1 MAKRVETFSFD
12 SEADKDIARWL
23 AGLPS
28 RGKSAAIRAAIR
40 EHIGR
45 NGITLG
51 DVYRAVKDL
60 ERKLEAGA
68 VVLAGGTGESEGDSW
83 DEPDDAA
90 AALDALAELGG

>member
-1 MAKRVETFSFD
+1 MAKQVETFSFD

-40 EHIGR
+40 EHAGR

-51 DVYRAVKDL
+51 DVYRVVKDL
-60 ERKLEAGA
+60 ERKIEAGA
-68 VVLAGGTGESEGDSW
+68 VVIAGGAQEGEEEAW

>member
-1 MAKRVETFSFD
+1 MGSKTCLRPELMACS
-12 SEADKDIARWL
+12 
-23 AGLPS
+23 
-28 RGKSAAIRAAIR
+28 AIRVAIR

-68 VVLAGGTGESEGDSW
+68 VVVAAGAGSAGNEEW
-83 DEPDDAA
+83 DEPADVA
-90 AALDALAELGG
+90 AALEALAELGG

>member
-1 MAKRVETFSFD
+1 MSRKTFTNISLD
-12 SEADKDIARWL
+12 TEADKDILRWL
-23 AGLPS
+23 E
-28 RGKSAAIRAAIR
+28 RQENKSAAIRAAIR

-45 NGITLG
+45 NGLTLG
-51 DVYRAVKDL
+51 DVYRAIKGL

-68 VVLAGGTGESEGDSW
+68 VVIAGGAQEGEEEVW

>member
-1 MAKRVETFSFD
+1 MSRKTFTNISLD
-12 SEADKDIARWL
+12 TEADKDILRWL
-23 AGLPS
+23 E
-28 RGKSAAIRAAIR
+28 RQENKSAAIRAAIR

-68 VVLAGGTGESEGDSW
+68 VVIAGGAGEPESDSW

>member
-1 MAKRVETFSFD
+1 MARKTTVTVSFD
-12 SEADKDIARWL
+12 VEADKDLLRWVE
-23 AGLPS
+23 
-28 RGKSAAIRAAIR
+28 RQENRSAAIRAAIR

-51 DVYRAVKDL
+51 DVYRVVKDL

-68 VVLAGGTGESEGDSW
+68 VVIAGGRQEGKEEAW

>member
-1 MAKRVETFSFD
+1 MARKTTVTVSFD
-12 SEADKDIARWL
+12 IEADNDLLRWL
-23 AGLPS
+23 E
-28 RGKSAAIRAAIR
+28 RQENKSAAIRAAIR
-40 EHIGR
+40 EHISR
-45 NGITLG
+45 NGLALG

-68 VVLAGGTGESEGDSW
+68 VVPAGGAGESEEETW

>member
-40 EHIGR
+40 EHAGR

-60 ERKLEAGA
+60 ERKLESGA
-68 VVLAGGTGESEGDSW
+68 VVLAGGAESEAEEW

>member
-1 MAKRVETFSFD
+1 MSRKTFTNISLDTET
-12 SEADKDIARWL
+12 DKDILRWL
-23 AGLPS
+23 E
-28 RGKSAAIRAAIR
+28 RQENKSAAIRAAIR

-45 NGITLG
+45 NGVTLG
-51 DVYRAVKDL
+51 DVYRAVKEL

-68 VVLAGGTGESEGDSW
+68 VVLAGGAESEGDSW

>member
-1 MAKRVETFSFD
+1 MSRKTFTNISLD
-12 SEADKDIARWL
+12 TEADKDILRWL
-23 AGLPS
+23 E
-28 RGKSAAIRAAIR
+28 RQENKSAAIRAAIR

-68 VVLAGGTGESEGDSW
+68 VVVAGGAGESEGDSW

>member
-12 SEADKDIARWL
+12 SETDKDIVRWL

-28 RGKSAAIRAAIR
+28 RGKSAAIRVAIR
-40 EHIGR
+40 EHAGR

-60 ERKLEAGA
+60 ERKLETGA
-68 VVLAGGTGESEGDSW
+68 VVIAGGVQEGGEEAW

>member
-1 MAKRVETFSFD
+1 MSRKTFTNISLD
-12 SEADKDIARWL
+12 TEADKDILRWL
-23 AGLPS
+23 E
-28 RGKSAAIRAAIR
+28 RQENKSAAIRAAIR

-60 ERKLEAGA
+60 ERKLEIGA
-68 VVLAGGTGESEGDSW
+68 VVIAGGAGEPEGDLW

>member
-12 SEADKDIARWL
+12 GEADKDIARWL

-40 EHIGR
+40 EHAGR

-51 DVYRAVKDL
+51 DVYRVVKDL
-60 ERKLEAGA
+60 ERKRARKKR
-68 VVLAGGTGESEGDSW
+68 GTSPMTQLPPWIHWQS
-83 DEPDDAA
+83 
-90 AALDALAELGG
+90 

>member
-1 MAKRVETFSFD
+1 MSRKTFTNISLD
-12 SEADKDIARWL
+12 TEADKDILRWL
-23 AGLPS
+23 E
-28 RGKSAAIRAAIR
+28 RQENKSAAIRAAIR

-51 DVYRAVKDL
+51 DVYRVVKDL
-60 ERKLEAGA
+60 ERKLEAGTLN
-68 VVLAGGTGESEGDSW
+68 VVAGGAGSTEGEEW

>member
-1 MAKRVETFSFD
+1 MSRKTFTNISLD
-12 SEADKDIARWL
+12 TEADKDILRWL
-23 AGLPS
+23 E
-28 RGKSAAIRAAIR
+28 RQENKSAAIRAAIR

-45 NGITLG
+45 NGLTLG
-51 DVYRAVKDL
+51 DVYRAVKEL

-68 VVLAGGTGESEGDSW
+68 VVLASGAQAGGEESW

>member
-1 MAKRVETFSFD
+1 MSRKTFTNISLD
-12 SEADKDIARWL
+12 TEADKDILRWL
-23 AGLPS
+23 E
-28 RGKSAAIRAAIR
+28 RQENKSAAIRVAIR

-68 VVLAGGTGESEGDSW
+68 VVLAGGAGESEGDSW

>member
-40 EHIGR
+40 EHAGR

-60 ERKLEAGA
+60 ERKLETGA
-68 VVLAGGTGESEGDSW
+68 VVLAGEGQGSGGETW